1 MSDLPEAVTL
11 RPYDPSD
18 DADRQ
23 ALWSLKTAFET
34 GLGTGTGGDE
44 KAEKYAAKL
53 DDSYRNRWLA
63 WVDRCVDDEA
73 RCVLLAETAG
83 GTTNDAGDDAA
94 ATTSGIIGYL
104 FLLPE
109 RLAFI
114 WDAAVINELY
124 VVPEWRG
131 EGVADG
137 LMDSAVAVASEQDLP
152 LDRLLLD
159 VDPDN
164 GRAYTFYE
172 RHGFEP
178 WGEIVAREL

>member
-1 MSDLPEAVTL
+1 MSERPEGITL

-23 ALWSLKTAFET
+23 ALWDHKIAFET

-44 KAEKYAAKL
+44 KAAKYESKL
-53 DDSYRNRWLA
+53 DDAYRRRWLS
-63 WVDRCVDDEA
+63 WVDRCIDDED
-73 RCVLLAETAG
+73 RCLLLAEAAA
-83 GTTNDAGDDAA
+83 DAGTDRTD
-94 ATTSGIIGYL
+94 GVVGYI

-124 VVPEWRG
+124 VAPNWRG
-131 EGVADG
+131 EGVADA
-137 LMDSAVAVASEQDLP
+137 LIEAAVDVARGQDLP

-159 VDPDN
+159 VDRDN
-164 GRAYTFYE
+164 ERAYAFYE

>member
-1 MSDLPEAVTL
+1 MSELPEEITL
-11 RPYDPSD
+11 RPYDPGD

-23 ALWSLKTAFET
+23 ALWDLKTAFET
-34 GLGTGTGGDE
+34 GLGTGTGSDA
-44 KAEKYAAKL
+44 KADRYESKL
-53 DDSYRNRWLA
+53 DDPYRRRWLS
-63 WVDRCVDDEA
+63 WVDRCVDGEK
-73 RCVLLAETAG
+73 RCLLLAEADADGDDDLVAG
-83 GTTNDAGDDAA
+83 G
-94 ATTSGIIGYL
+94 IVGYL

-124 VVPEWRG
+124 VAPDWRG
-131 EGVADG
+131 EGVADA
-137 LMDSAVAVASEQDLP
+137 LMDAAVDVAREQDLP

-159 VDPDN
+159 VDRDN
-164 GRAYTFYE
+164 ERAYAFYE

>member
-1 MSDLPEAVTL
+1 MSEPSADVKL
-11 RPYDPSD
+11 RPYDPHDESD
-18 DADRQ
+18 RR

-44 KAEKYAAKL
+44 KAEKYEQKL
-53 DDSYRNRWLA
+53 DDPYRRRWLA
-63 WVDRCVDDEA
+63 WVGRCVDDED
-73 RCVLLAETAG
+73 RCLLLAEVSSPVASQ
-83 GTTNDAGDDAA
+83 GDD
-94 ATTSGIIGYL
+94 TGGDVVGYV

-124 VVPEWRG
+124 VAPDWRG
-131 EGVADG
+131 DGVADS
-137 LMDSAVAVASEQDLP
+137 LVDAAVAVAREQDLP

-159 VDPDN
+159 VDPGN
-164 GRAYTFYE
+164 ARAYAFYE

-178 WGEIVAREL
+178 WGEIIAREL

>member
-1 MSDLPEAVTL
+1 MSELPTGVGL
-11 RPYDPSD
+11 RPYDPGD
-18 DADRQ
+18 EGDRR

-34 GLGTGTGGDE
+34 GLGTGTGGEE
-44 KAEKYAAKL
+44 KADRYERKL
-53 DDSYRNRWLA
+53 DEAYRRRWLA
-63 WVDRCVDDEA
+63 WVDRCVDDEE
-73 RCVLLAETAG
+73 RCLLLAEASGPEAG
-83 GTTNDAGDDAA
+83 GE
-94 ATTSGIIGYL
+94 SGVVGYV

-124 VVPEWRG
+124 VASDWRG
-131 EGVADG
+131 KGVADG
-137 LMDSAVAVASEQDLP
+137 LMDGAVAVAGEQDLP
-152 LDRLLLD
+152 LERLLLD

-164 GRAYTFYE
+164 RRAYAFYE